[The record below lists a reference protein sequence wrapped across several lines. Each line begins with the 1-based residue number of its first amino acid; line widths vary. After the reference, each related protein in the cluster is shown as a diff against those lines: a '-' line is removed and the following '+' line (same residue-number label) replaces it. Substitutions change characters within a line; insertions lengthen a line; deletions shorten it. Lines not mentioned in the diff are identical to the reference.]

1 MNRPLTALFA
11 ALEAALV
18 VAIGIGIPLAPL
30 TVLWGVQFGF
40 GLDWAVFWRASVDIW
55 LLGHGADVRLEIDP
69 TLASTLGVS
78 SGDSSFVVT
87 IAILGFALLTLLLG
101 IRAGRRVSET
111 RFRLLGELVAVGTF
125 FVLSTGA
132 TLTAL
137 HEFARPSIWQGALLP
152 SAVFGLGVLI
162 GSLRTR
168 RPEGDD
174 DGSSIKDWI
183 NDWSPQA
190 RAAVGSALRGGS
202 AAVAGLLAAASVVL
216 AVLLLVNYA
225 RIISLYES
233 LHTEILGGISLTIAQ
248 LAFLPNLVIW
258 TASWL
263 VGPGVAIG
271 MGSTVGPIATQLG
284 PVPAIPLLGVLPE
297 GQLDWGF
304 LGLILP
310 VIAGFLVGV
319 VVQPH
324 LNSGLGTA
332 PRVRWTIGTGI
343 GIGLVAGLVLGL
355 LAWFSTGA
363 AGPGRFIDVGPDPI
377 AVGLCVAAE
386 VGVAA
391 VIGLFTAGKKPRE
404 LERD

>member
-18 VAIGIGIPLAPL
+18 VAIGIGISLAPL
-30 TVLWGVQFGF
+30 TILWGVQFGF

-55 LLGHGADVRLEIDP
+55 LLGHGADVRLQIDP
-69 TLASTLGVS
+69 TLASALGVS
-78 SGDSSFVVT
+78 SGDTSFVVT

-125 FVLSTGA
+125 GVLSLGA
-132 TLTAL
+132 TLSAL

-152 SAVFGLGVLI
+152 TAVFGIGVLI

-190 RAAVGSALRGGS
+190 RAAVGAAFRGGS
-202 AAVAGLLAAASVVL
+202 AAVAGLLAAASVAL
-216 AVLLLVNYA
+216 AALLLINYA

-258 TASWL
+258 AASWL
-263 VGPGVAIG
+263 VGPGFAIG
-271 MGSTVGPIATQLG
+271 TGSTVGPIATQLG

-304 LGLILP
+304 VGLIIP

-324 LNSGLGTA
+324 LAAGLGAA

-363 AGPGRFIDVGPDPI
+363 AGPGRFIEVGPDPLL
-377 AVGLCVAAE
+377 VGACVAAE

-404 LERD
+404 